1 VPGNPI
7 KRARREAEAD
17 RNATQAPASPPAP
30 APARPRPLSGSVVR
44 QDWQATFLRTFAD
57 TGNIRVSLEQCA
69 REGVKV
75 SRGTLDSERRRNDDF
90 SELYEHA
97 KKQAV
102 DVLEAEARRRAMSGS
117 DTLLITLLKA
127 HAPEKYVERYQ
138 LEHAA
143 RGIGSG
149 SVVEIPDDS
158 ERNQK
163 VIEALEASGYIVA
176 KED

>member
-1 VPGNPI
+1 MPGNPI
-7 KRARREAEAD
+7 KKARREAEAD
-17 RNATQAPASPPAP
+17 RNETQAPASAP
-30 APARPRPLSGSVVR
+30 APARPLALTGSVVR
-44 QDWQATFLRTFAD
+44 QDWQITFLRTFAD

-75 SRGTLDSERRRNDDF
+75 SRGTLDNERRRNDDF
-90 SELYEHA
+90 RELYEQA
-97 KKQAV
+97 EKQAV
-102 DVLEAEARRRAMSGS
+102 DVLEAEARRRAMGGS

-127 HAPEKYVERYQ
+127 HSPERYVERYQ

-143 RGIGSG
+143 RGIGPG
-149 SVVEIPDDS
+149 GVVEIPDDS

-176 KED
+176 REK